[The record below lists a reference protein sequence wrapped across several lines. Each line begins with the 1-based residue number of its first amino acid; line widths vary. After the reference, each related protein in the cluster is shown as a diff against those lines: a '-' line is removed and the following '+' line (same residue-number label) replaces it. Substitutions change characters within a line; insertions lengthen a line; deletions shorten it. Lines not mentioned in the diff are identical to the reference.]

1 MTAYNVLTLF
11 PAMFTSVCA
20 SSIWAR
26 AISAGLIS
34 VNTVDIRDYAQDKHR
49 RADDYPLGGGAGMVM
64 KPEPVDACFKH
75 IMARSESPSV
85 NVYMSPGGRPLN
97 HALVT
102 RLASYS
108 TVNILCGHYE
118 GVDARALKRHID
130 LEVSVGDY
138 VLTGGELAA
147 MVLIDAVIRHVD
159 GVLGNDESAAGE
171 SFANGLLEYPQY
183 TRPADWDGEP
193 APEVLLSGH
202 HANVETYRR
211 QESLRETARRRPDL
225 LCKARLTKADIDYVT
240 RPDRDQGRGG
250 LKAEPPRS

>member
-11 PAMFTSVCA
+11 PAMFASVCE

-34 VNTVDIRDYAQDKHR
+34 VSTTDVRDYAMDKHR

-64 KPEPVDACFKH
+64 KPEPVDACFRD

-85 NVYMSPGGRPLN
+85 NVYMSPAGKPLT
-97 HALVT
+97 HGLVMQ
-102 RLASYS
+102 LASFK

-118 GVDARALKRHID
+118 GVDARALARHID
-130 LEVSVGDY
+130 LEVSIGDY

-147 MVLIDAVIRHVD
+147 MVLIDAVIRHVG

-183 TRPADWDGEP
+183 TRPAEWEGQA

-202 HANVETYRR
+202 HAHVTAYRR

-225 LCKARLTKADIDYVT
+225 LSQARLTKKDIEFITRRDDADA
-240 RPDRDQGRGG
+240 Q
-250 LKAEPPRS
+250 K